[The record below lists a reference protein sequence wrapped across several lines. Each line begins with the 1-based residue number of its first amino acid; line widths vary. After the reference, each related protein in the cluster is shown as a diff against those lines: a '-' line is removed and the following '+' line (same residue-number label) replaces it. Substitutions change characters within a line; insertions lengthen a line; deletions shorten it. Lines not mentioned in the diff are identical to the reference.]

1 MEMQMGCCCSGP
13 LSITWSRY
21 IQLVG
26 QVTPNATFSD
36 FTYDWASYDGYLIVI
51 PTGGPADVKMAPV
64 RYEIGGWAL
73 SGYQSEVDIIR
84 QGEDV
89 GPRSTGPPFTGHL
102 VQSIVS
108 AISIP
113 SPLSVS
119 SRAGVGFPNNV
130 AASVLRA
137 VEIFKN
143 GVSIK
148 VEDFSA
154 TEIMLSTILPANALF
169 ATNGDIEISLDAAI
183 TVQPDDVFTVDY
195 YLHLINDGSSDPP
208 VIGSTRQANAY
219 YGTSRG
225 YACGFFS
232 ASSATTQFRR
242 IHGYAVGFADNGPD
256 GSASMVF
263 ENQSGWT
270 YSTGNGIAL
279 LEKDGGAYYIKFVW
293 ATEIPYIEIF
303 DSAAAGPSPFT
314 GIVQYRP
321 AASGDYDPITLATLS
336 QPSPDPV
343 EYGVW
348 NPSASTSFQNRVRYA
363 PYPGFFAQK
372 WYSDVNV
379 PSLFT
384 AFPTT
389 ITLSPG

>member
-1 MEMQMGCCCSGP
+1 MEMQLGCCCSEP

-36 FTYDWASYDGYLIVI
+36 FTYDWSQYDGHLIVI
-51 PTGGPADVKMAPV
+51 PTGGGVDIKMAPV
-64 RYEIGGWAL
+64 RYELGGWAL

-102 VQSIVS
+102 VQSTVS
-108 AISIP
+108 TISIP

-119 SRAGVGFPNNV
+119 SRSGVGFPGNV

-137 VEIFKN
+137 AEIFQN
-143 GVSIK
+143 GASIK
-148 VEDFSA
+148 LTDFAA
-154 TEIMLSTILPANALF
+154 TEAMLSAILPANALF
-169 ATNGDIEISLDAAI
+169 ATNGDIGINLDSDI
-183 TVQPDDVFTVDY
+183 TVEPDDVFTVDY
-195 YLHLINDGSSDPP
+195 YLHLINDESSIPAN
-208 VIGSTRQANAY
+208 IGSIRQANAY

-232 ASSATTQFRR
+232 ASIATTRFSR
-242 IHGYAVGFADNGPD
+242 IGGYSVAFEDNGPD
-256 GSASMVF
+256 GASQIGF
-263 ENQSGWT
+263 ETQAGWT

-279 LEKDGGAYYIKFVW
+279 LEKDGGAYYVKFVW

-303 DSAAAGPSPFT
+303 DLAAAGPSPFT

-348 NPSASTSFQNRVRYA
+348 NPSASTIFQNRVRYA

-372 WYSDVNV
+372 WYSDVNI
-379 PSLFT
+379 PSYFT